1 MKELQDRKGLKS
13 SSAPKMDVGA
23 NFEDKLNDPEDETAQ
38 IKEGPGALRREGESS
53 VLSFHKYC
61 LEFCNKSGIAELSEP

>member
-13 SSAPKMDVGA
+13 SSAPKMDVGT
-23 NFEDKLNDPEDETAQ
+23 NFGDKLNDPEDETVQ
-38 IKEGPGALRREGESS
+38 IKEGPGALRTEGESF

-61 LEFCNKSGIAELSEP
+61 LEFCNKSGITELSEP

>member
-38 IKEGPGALRREGESS
+38 IKEGPGALR
-53 VLSFHKYC
+53 
-61 LEFCNKSGIAELSEP
+61 